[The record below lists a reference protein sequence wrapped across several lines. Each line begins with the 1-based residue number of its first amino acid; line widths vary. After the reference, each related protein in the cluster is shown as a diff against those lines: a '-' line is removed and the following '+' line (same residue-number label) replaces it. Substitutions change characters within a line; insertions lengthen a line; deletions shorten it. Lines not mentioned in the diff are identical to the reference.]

1 MTIEAGVDVD
11 NLWRAIEAIAREV
24 RQIAIDGP
32 TTEEVAFAREYVMG
46 RLLLSLESE
55 MRAAGWYATQLLRE
69 VTPILSPTDVLQVL
83 AAVRAEAT
91 WWLCWWGLLAP
102 SPTLL
107 RRCWKNG
114 CLPGFAEQCNLIA
127 AWGKRGIV
135 TTRSFC

>member
-83 AAVRAEAT
+83 AAVRAEDIQRVAQTYFVPANMVAVLVGPVGTQPDFAPQVLEERLLT
-91 WWLCWWGLLAP
+91 WF
-102 SPTLL
+102 
-107 RRCWKNG
+107 R
-114 CLPGFAEQCNLIA
+114 
-127 AWGKRGIV
+127 
-135 TTRSFC
+135 